1 MAGWRERWR
10 RWWHKPQAAAAS
22 TGVVWKLRVER
33 DRAAI
38 GRFNDRL
45 EKTLLPSVPESALRA
60 VQIAVDELLTNV
72 LMHAHQASG
81 TIEVQLSRSRGAIDA
96 TIGYLAEPFDPT
108 ACKPA
113 PADPGISIDTA
124 RIGGHGIPLVR
135 SLMDEF
141 RYEYTDDGRNVVHLR
156 KKC

>member
-1 MAGWRERWR
+1 MAGWRERWTSWWR
-10 RWWHKPQAAAAS
+10 RPQVAVPAT

-38 GRFNDRL
+38 GRFNERM

-60 VQIAVDELLTNV
+60 LQISVDELLTNV
-72 LMHAHQASG
+72 LMHAQQASG
-81 TIEVQLSRSRGAIDA
+81 TIDLQLARSPGAVDA
-96 TIGYLAEPFDPT
+96 IIEYFAEPFDPT
-108 ACKPA
+108 TWQA
-113 PADPGISIDTA
+113 PPPGDSIDAA

-135 SLMDEF
+135 QLMDEF
-141 RYEYTDDGRNVVHLR
+141 RYGHIDGRNILQLR

>member
-1 MAGWRERWR
+1 MSGWRERWR
-10 RWWHKPQAAAAS
+10 NWWHGPQAAAAPVT

-38 GRFNDRL
+38 GRFNERM

-60 VQIAVDELLTNV
+60 LQISVDELLTNV
-72 LMHAHQASG
+72 LMHAQQVSG
-81 TIEVQLSRSRGAIDA
+81 TIDLQLARSPGAVDA
-96 TIGYLAEPFDPT
+96 TIEYFAEAFDPT
-108 ACKPA
+108 TWQA
-113 PADPGISIDTA
+113 PPDGDSIDTA

-135 SLMDEF
+135 QLLDDF
-141 RYEYTDDGRNVVHLR
+141 RYEHVDGRNILHLR